1 MPINAGLLSAAS
13 SLKNPADAA
22 LLGYRINYIKNPSF
36 SIDTADWVGGAGAS
50 IQRVTY
56 DGQSGSSCLEVTNAS
71 ASFAAAESRI
81 PLPSTGSVYVSAYVK
96 LPDLNVDANYY
107 IRVLQYETEVSTTT
121 VAAGNIG
128 VRTLSPTGT
137 WVRLSG
143 LVTKSGIANWCSVRI
158 VTSSASNGEK
168 FLVDSVM
175 VERSTT
181 LGSYFDGNNNGFW
194 TGTAGNS
201 YSGASPY

>member
-1 MPINAGLLSAAS
+1 MPISVGLLSSAS
-13 SLKNPADAA
+13 SLKNPASAKQ
-22 LLGYRINYIKNPSF
+22 LGYRINYIKNPSF
-36 SIDTADWVGGAGAS
+36 SVDTTDWIGGAGGTL
-50 IQRVTY
+50 QRVTY
-56 DGQSGSSCLEVTNAS
+56 DSHSGNSCLEVTNAS

-81 PLPSTGSVYVSAYVK
+81 PLPASGLSYVSAYVK
-96 LPDLNVDANYY
+96 LPELNVDANYY
-107 IRVLQYETEVSTTT
+107 IRVLQYETETSTST

-128 VRTLSPTGT
+128 VRTLSPTGS

-143 LVTKSGIANWCSVRI
+143 SFTKSAIANWCAIRI

-175 VERSTT
+175 LEWGGV
-181 LGSYFDGNNNGFW
+181 LGTYFDGDNSGFW

>member
-13 SLKNPADAA
+13 SLKNPAEAR
-22 LLGYRINYIKNPSF
+22 LLGYRVNYIKNPSF
-36 SIDTADWVGGAGAS
+36 SIDTTDWVGGSGAT

-56 DGQSGSSCLEVTNAS
+56 DSHSGSSCLEVTNAS

-81 PLPSTGSVYVSAYVK
+81 PLPAAGQCFVSAYIK

-107 IRVLQYETEVSTTT
+107 IRVLQYETDVSTST
-121 VAAGNIG
+121 VAAGNLG
-128 VRTLSPTGT
+128 VKTLTPTGT

-143 LVTKSGIANWCSVRI
+143 SFTKSAIANWCSIRV

-175 VERSTT
+175 FERGSA
-181 LGSYFDGNNNGFW
+181 LGTYFDGDNGGFW
-194 TGTAGNS
+194 TGAAGNS
-201 YSGASPY
+201 YSGATPY

>member
-1 MPINAGLLSAAS
+1 MPINVGLLSAAS
-13 SLKNPADAA
+13 SLKNPASAA

-36 SIDTADWVGGAGAS
+36 SIDTTDWVGGAGAT

-56 DGQSGSSCLEVTNAS
+56 DGQSGNSCLEVTNAS

-81 PLPSTGSVYVSAYVK
+81 PLPSSGSVFVSAYVK
-96 LPDLNVDANYY
+96 LPELNVDANYY
-107 IRVLQYETEVSTTT
+107 IRVLQYETEISTST

-128 VRTLSPTGT
+128 VRTLSPTGS

-143 LVTKSGIANWCSVRI
+143 TFNKSAIANWFALRI

-175 VERSTT
+175 VERSTS
-181 LGSYFDGNNNGFW
+181 LRPYFDGDNNGFW
-194 TGTAGNS
+194 TGEAGNS